1 MKDLLITTLAAL
13 GYPVILHGSMAEGEA
28 FPDNFITFLT
38 LDAPEAAAFD
48 NGTALTV
55 WQYQVNFY
63 SNDPAKVAS
72 EPPKIRTALKAAGF
86 IPQGKGR
93 DLPSDEPTH
102 TGWTCDYYFLEN
114 EMEG

>member
-1 MKDLLITTLAAL
+1 MKDLLIEKLSAL
-13 GYPVILHGSMAEGEA
+13 GYPVILHGSMAEDEA
-28 FPDNFITFLT
+28 FPDSFITFYT

-48 NGTALTV
+48 NDTALTV

-63 SNDPAKVAS
+63 SNDPALVES
-72 EPPKIRTALKAAGF
+72 EPKRIRAALKLAGF

-102 TGWTCDYYFLEN
+102 TGWTCDYYYLEI